1 MQMRVSTFE
10 GRSSVMWF
18 SVGSGLAVMRVSS
31 DMIQPSKRFCVIMS
45 RRSVTGYMSVAG
57 RRSPPVR

>member
-1 MQMRVSTFE
+1 
-10 GRSSVMWF
+10 
-18 SVGSGLAVMRVSS
+18 MRVSS